1 MRVAI
6 GYTSRPLPPVTTAQA
21 NEMAYLSAWH
31 GACCMGWH
39 VTRWRRRDDDADGLR
54 DADGVGV
61 ASAVPVL
68 VASMIVKSRW
78 YSFGHHIYEQYTE
91 DNGNVTNRWVAA
103 IAIPGD
109 TVYGADLE
117 AMARLIRSA
126 NRGNEEPR

>member
-1 MRVAI
+1 
-6 GYTSRPLPPVTTAQA
+6 
-21 NEMAYLSAWH
+21 
-31 GACCMGWH
+31 
-39 VTRWRRRDDDADGLR
+39 
-54 DADGVGV
+54 
-61 ASAVPVL
+61 
-68 VASMIVKSRW
+68 MIVKSRW

>member
-54 DADGVGV
+54 DADGGGG
-61 ASAVPVL
+61 ASAVPVW